1 MNKIFQ
7 KRKKK
12 KIAWVRIEFRASAGA
27 FRETRVLLGPVVEEF
42 PGRGL
47 AAGAQVCLGQSLCP
61 RHHLCSRLC
70 PSEGQAF
77 QRLQGGFHHPLL
89 CPTSLPTV
97 LPVPVSAKQAPYT
110 LTHMHAHLHTHRHTL
125 THSHTPTY
133 THTHAHTLTYS
144 LTQTH
149 TDTHSHTFTQT
160 HTQSHSLTHTS
171 LLRAPPCPPPFGESF
186 GISTTKKQHLR
197 VRRGSARLREPGSGK
212 RHSDSGN
219 LPLGATLQGALQGV
233 SCSPRQP
240 HCRGQR
246 PAEQ

>member
-1 MNKIFQ
+1 M
-7 KRKKK
+7 
-12 KIAWVRIEFRASAGA
+12 
-27 FRETRVLLGPVVEEF
+27 
-42 PGRGL
+42 
-47 AAGAQVCLGQSLCP
+47 CLGQSLCP

-110 LTHMHAHLHTHRHTL
+110 LTHMHPHTHTYILTHRHSQSHTHIHTHAHTHTLTYSHRHTFTHTL

-133 THTHAHTLTYS
+133 TLTRMHTHLH
-144 LTQTH
+144 
-149 TDTHSHTFTQT
+149 THSHR
-160 HTQSHSLTHTS
+160 HTLTHTS
-171 LLRAPPCPPPFGESF
+171 LLRALPPPLPLVNHVTFLRQRNSISESE
-186 GISTTKKQHLR
+186 GAQLGSGNPA
-197 VRRGSARLREPGSGK
+197 RGSDTRTPETCPWEPLCK
-212 RHSDSGN
+212 E
-219 LPLGATLQGALQGV
+219 LMQGV